1 VWQRRRA
8 RDILFGVTK
17 PVPGTLQEG
26 GASFQTTHW
35 TVVLNARQSESPESA
50 EKALSVFSEIYW
62 PPLYTFVRHRGYK
75 PADAQDLVQGFF
87 IHLFE
92 KNTLSRAD
100 QEKGRLRTFLL
111 GALQKFLMDERDKV
125 RAIKRGGGRQI
136 VSFDEHM
143 PEVEAAMFAT
153 AHLDDANA
161 YDATWASNVVTRA
174 WQRLRDEFA
183 AEGKSEWL
191 DQLRPFVEGGTTT
204 PRPRH
209 EEVANRLGVPV
220 GTVRTRLSRLRQR
233 YRNTLRAEVAS
244 TVSAST
250 DVDDELR
257 YLYQILTS

>member
-1 VWQRRRA
+1 MRTLGWRRL
-8 RDILFGVTK
+8 DGVTK
-17 PVPGTLQEG
+17 SVPGTLQEG

-35 TVVLNARQSESPESA
+35 TVILQALESESSPSA
-50 EKALSVFSEIYW
+50 QKALAVFSEAYW

-87 IHLFE
+87 VHLFE
-92 KNTLSRAD
+92 KNTLSRVD

-136 VSFDEHM
+136 VSFDEHL
-143 PEVEAAMFAT
+143 PEAEAAMLAT
-153 AHLDDANA
+153 AHLSDVKS
-161 YDATWASNVVTRA
+161 YDSTWASNVVTRA

-191 DQLRPFVEGGTTT
+191 NQLRPFVEGGATT
-204 PRPRH
+204 PRPKH
-209 EEVANRLGVPV
+209 EEVAKRLGVPV
-220 GTVRTRLSRLRQR
+220 GTLRTWLSRLRQR
-233 YRNTLRAEVAS
+233 YRDTLRAEVSS
-244 TVSAST
+244 TVSASA

-257 YLYQILTS
+257 YLRQILTS

>member
-1 VWQRRRA
+1 
-8 RDILFGVTK
+8 
-17 PVPGTLQEG
+17 LQEG

-35 TVVLNARQSESPESA
+35 TVILQALESESSQSA
-50 EKALSVFSEIYW
+50 QKALAGFSEAYW

-87 IHLFE
+87 VHLFE
-92 KNTLSRAD
+92 KNTLSRVD

-143 PEVEAAMFAT
+143 PEVEAALLAT
-153 AHLDDANA
+153 AHLDEANA

-183 AEGKSEWL
+183 VEGKGEWL

-220 GTVRTRLSRLRQR
+220 GTVRTWLSRLRQR

-244 TVSAST
+244 TVSASA
-250 DVDDELR
+250 DIDDELR